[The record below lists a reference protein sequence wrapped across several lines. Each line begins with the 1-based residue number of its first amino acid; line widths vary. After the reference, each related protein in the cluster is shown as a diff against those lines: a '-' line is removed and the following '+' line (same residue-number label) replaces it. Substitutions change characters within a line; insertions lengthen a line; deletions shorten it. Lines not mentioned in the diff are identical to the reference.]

1 MDIFPLYLTA
11 LWKAL
16 RCWALYK

>member
-1 MDIFPLYLTA
+1 LSLTR

>member
-1 MDIFPLYLTA
+1 MRENEEVLISTA

-16 RCWALYK
+16 G